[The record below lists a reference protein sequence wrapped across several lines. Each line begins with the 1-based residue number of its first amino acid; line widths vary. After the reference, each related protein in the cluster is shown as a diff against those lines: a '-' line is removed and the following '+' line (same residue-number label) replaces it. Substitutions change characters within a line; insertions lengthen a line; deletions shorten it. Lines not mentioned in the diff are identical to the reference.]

1 MKNLIK
7 SSLSVVAASLIIVL
21 SGCGNKGM
29 PPEVRATMEKY
40 IGYWNSGRFDGIED
54 VMTDDF
60 EILESPGYEP
70 QRGLNAFKM
79 LISNTRC
86 TYG

>member
-1 MKNLIK
+1 
-7 SSLSVVAASLIIVL
+7 
-21 SGCGNKGM
+21 M
-29 PPEVRATMEKY
+29 PPEVRATMDKY